1 MGSKPNVNAPAEEG
15 RLLLRS
21 FAKHLPAVIDA
32 KDAILSMEK
41 GGSKHWRQM
50 EWIGFY
56 PEFWFEENLATKLG
70 TKRGPHFGNMSFD
83 LQRQH
88 VWDLKAHSTGTTGTS
103 NWAPLNDIEAIRG
116 CINAHGGVGFLV
128 LSGPCTYDED
138 GSFKKWH
145 ENLKGGPSDYSKR
158 IASRGATSRRR
169 KTSFTPNHL
178 IAFRFS
184 SLDEINRAKR
194 EHWLKGFQE
203 GMRNSND
210 NARRAKVMVDLANIG
225 KWALID
231 EVRR

>member
-1 MGSKPNVNAPAEEG
+1 MGSKPIVNAPGEEG
-15 RLLLRS
+15 QLLLRS
-21 FAKHLPAVIDA
+21 IAKHLPAVIDA
-32 KDAILSMEK
+32 KDAIKSMEK
-41 GGSKHWRQM
+41 GGSKHWKQM

-56 PEFWFEENLATKLG
+56 PEFWFDENLAAKLE
-70 TKRGPHFGNMSFD
+70 TTHGPRIGNMSFD

-88 VWDLKAHSTGTTGTS
+88 VWDLKAHSVGSS
-103 NWAPLNDIEAIRG
+103 NWAPLNDIEAVSD
-116 CINAHGGVGFLV
+116 CIDAFGGVGFLV

-145 ENLKGGPSDYSKR
+145 ETLKGGPSDYSKR
-158 IASRGATSRRR
+158 IATRGASSRRR

-184 SLDEINRAKR
+184 SLDEINRAKK
-194 EHWLKGFQE
+194 EGWLKGFQE
-203 GMRNSND
+203 GMQNAD
-210 NARRAKVMVDLANIG
+210 GKARRAKIMVDLDNIG